1 MPQEERAWLPA
12 IMLGAIFLSMLVGL
26 LQFSGFMIDNPFIND
41 TRGSVGGTFAT
52 RNHFALFLAMG
63 CLIAPVWAFAGK
75 QNARWRAPVALPL
88 MTLFALLILATGSRA
103 EIGKASRRAREWR
116 SG

>member
-41 TRGSVGGTFAT
+41 TRGSVGGTFAN

-75 QNARWRAPVALPL
+75 QNARRSEERRVGKECVS
-88 MTLFALLILATGSRA
+88 TCRSRW
-103 EIGKASRRAREWR
+103 SP
-116 SG
+116 SH